1 MSCKRKEKAAVV
13 SQEQIA
19 RDIYSMWI
27 RTEEIAGLAVPGQFI
42 SMYTEDRSKICPDP
56 SACARLTGSGS
67 SSGWC
72 SV

>member
-13 SQEQIA
+13 SREQIA

-42 SMYTEDRSKICPDP
+42 SMYTEDRSKILPRPISLCEIDRERKQL
-56 SACARLTGSGS
+56 SLIHI
-67 SSGWC
+67 
-72 SV
+72 

>member
-27 RTEEIAGLAVPGQFI
+27 PVEVGH
-42 SMYTEDRSKICPDP
+42 
-56 SACARLTGSGS
+56 
-67 SSGWC
+67 
-72 SV
+72 